1 MKWQMINIHICMH
14 CCPVKIAKYHLSS
27 NSRNTVL
34 DIQALIQHLMLVG
47 LSFEIKSV
55 YLKIVCI
62 TLIYSLL

>member
-1 MKWQMINIHICMH
+1 MSH
-14 CCPVKIAKYHLSS
+14 CCPVKITKYHQSS

-55 YLKIVCI
+55 YLINVCI
-62 TLIYSLL
+62 TQIYSLL